1 MWYIKINLALLAFV
15 SCDFRQPLDP
25 SYYCLNSSGQTVT
38 LVYLREISPTYEL
51 TVVDSVVMPNND
63 KGKLSEV
70 GFKNNPFGA
79 DEARVYFNDELA
91 FTYRNDLPKDLR
103 DIRDLNAYDMQE
115 VNNRRRGEYYIY
127 TYVFTPN
134 DYQRFLD
141 SKTND

>member
-1 MWYIKINLALLAFV
+1 MWYIKISLALLMLV

-38 LVYLREISPTYEL
+38 LVCLREIYPTYEL
-51 TVVDSVVMPNND
+51 TVVDSVVMLDND
-63 KGKLSEV
+63 KNRLSET
-70 GFKNNPFGA
+70 GFSNNPFGA

-103 DIRDLNAYDMQE
+103 DIRDLNAYDVQE
-115 VNNRRRGEYYIY
+115 MDNRRRGEYYIY
-127 TYVFTPN
+127 TYVFTPS

-141 SKTND
+141 RH

>member
-1 MWYIKINLALLAFV
+1 MLV

-38 LVYLREISPTYEL
+38 LVCLREIYPTYEL
-51 TVVDSVVMPNND
+51 TVVDSVVMLDND
-63 KGKLSEV
+63 KNRLSET
-70 GFKNNPFGA
+70 GFSNNPFGA

-103 DIRDLNAYDMQE
+103 DIRDLNAYDVQE
-115 VNNRRRGEYYIY
+115 MDNRRRGEYYIY
-127 TYVFTPN
+127 TYVFTPS

-141 SKTND
+141 RH